1 MTRQSIWRQQ
11 FPLMTLSSF
20 CFSTAK
26 YFCPLFA
33 TNAYDKKLNYCSSFQ
48 YVFLRES
55 LQKNKRLKVI
65 VGALGLYTA
74 LLYYSL
80 QCIFNVRGRK
90 IKCMLISR
98 VRLAVTEGC
107 GEFWGWGWVLH
118 NIIRGLFSSRFEDF
132 CPHRK
137 EACKVLRH
145 HS

>member
-1 MTRQSIWRQQ
+1 MTCQSIWRQQ

-55 LQKNKRLKVI
+55 LQKNKRLKVD

-80 QCIFNVRGRK
+80 QCIFNARK
-90 IKCMLISR
+90 KNKMYVNFQGAAGSDR
-98 VRLAVTEGC
+98 RLWWILRLGMSTSQYNKRAFLFQV
-107 GEFWGWGWVLH
+107 WGL
-118 NIIRGLFSSRFEDF
+118 LST
-132 CPHRK
+132 
-137 EACKVLRH
+137 
-145 HS
+145 